1 MSDTGPTGATG
12 STEPT
17 GPSGDTGPTGF
28 SFSHVTYTG
37 GGPPMHTF
45 MRPASMP
52 MAPTGS
58 TGPTGPTLAPIASL
72 DDLMNSVEATASK
85 EATDR
90 TTLSVLL
97 NPTSETFRTS
107 LLQWAATGFE
117 SGYTLYTLNLIAPI
131 VCSDGSKHDIGG
143 YILYLTGKSSEDI
156 TSNLQSLM
164 PGIRVFHSF
173 LNSSI
178 RIHVSKLAAV

>member
-17 GPSGDTGPTGF
+17 GPSGSTGPTGF
-28 SFSHVTYTG
+28 SFSHVSYTG

-52 MAPTGS
+52 APVAPTGS
-58 TGPTGPTLAPIASL
+58 TGPTGPTPIASL

-164 PGIRVFHSF
+164 SGIRVFHSF